1 MKSQVLHT
9 VWCNISCEAAGEI
22 WSLLG
27 VRGLTYCFVNCL
39 QGYYRRL
46 DQLQD
51 DFVSILEK
59 AREVC
64 RSDNEVGSRE
74 ATFVNGSL
82 WSTVNRYSTVQC
94 ASWLILEPWPTT
106 FRVLYFMSGQ
116 NLPSYFPPYQSCY
129 VLCFMLFVHFVHIDT
144 TRVSVRYVRGELGL
158 VTIRVTI

>member
-74 ATFVNGSL
+74 ATFDTVRSSVLAGWFLSL
-82 WSTVNRYSTVQC
+82 GQPHSVYCTSCQARIC
-94 ASWLILEPWPTT
+94 HPT
-106 FRVLYFMSGQ
+106 FRPI
-116 NLPSYFPPYQSCY
+116 NLVMFY
-129 VLCFMLFVHFVHIDT
+129 VLCSSFISSTLIQ
-144 TRVSVRYVRGELGL
+144 L
-158 VTIRVTI
+158 VWACVTCVGS